1 MRLDASTKSMVRNP
15 ARAIGSQGFGLRVEP
30 DDGQR
35 FSFPP
40 PRSDGIDYDD
50 ISRCVARGLSV
61 QNAHA
66 IEAVI
71 ITIAFVR
78 ARLLSAFPG

>member
-1 MRLDASTKSMVRNP
+1 MTGNGFPFRLHDLTESITMTYLAASL
-15 ARAIGSQGFGLRVEP
+15 AA
-30 DDGQR
+30 
-35 FSFPP
+35 
-40 PRSDGIDYDD
+40 
-50 ISRCVARGLSV
+50 LSV

-78 ARLLSAFPG
+78 ARLLSAFPS